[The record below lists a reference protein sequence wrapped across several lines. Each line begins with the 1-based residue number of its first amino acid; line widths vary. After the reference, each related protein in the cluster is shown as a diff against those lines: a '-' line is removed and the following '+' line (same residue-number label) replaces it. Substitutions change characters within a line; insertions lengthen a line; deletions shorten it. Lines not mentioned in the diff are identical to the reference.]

1 MIEDSNQIDVYQSLL
16 DNIEAEKGAI
26 ETYRELEEMTRNV
39 DVVSNDKIKQILADE
54 IEHLQELEDFIA
66 DQDIIVYADE
76 EDSTENFN
84 LEY

>member
-1 MIEDSNQIDVYQSLL
+1 M

-54 IEHLQELEDFIA
+54 IEHLQELEDFIT
-66 DQDIIVYADE
+66 DQDIIVYNNE
-76 EDSTENFN
+76 EDSNENFE

>member
-1 MIEDSNQIDVYQSLL
+1 M

-66 DQDIIVYADE
+66 DQDIIVYNNE
-76 EDSTENFN
+76 EDSNENFE